1 MRYLLADC
9 GVDYEERII
18 TKEMLAELRSEG
30 HLLFQQLP
38 LLEIDGLKLVQSG
51 AIIRYLAR
59 KFNLYG
65 NDDREAVIC
74 DMVVG
79 GLNDFLS
86 KFLGYPFANDKEV
99 HIRDNLLPFVS
110 RYLKPLEEMITNN
123 KGSYLLGNHV
133 AFPDFLFLELL
144 EYINEILPTTLEE
157 YPCLKQYYQA
167 MRKRPNMKKFYESGQ
182 HYPLAGQDYVA
193 HVKDVLGRK

>member
-1 MRYLLADC
+1 M
-9 GVDYEERII
+9 DYEERII

-86 KFLGYPFANDKEV
+86 KFLGYPFADDKEV

-110 RYLKPLEEMITNN
+110 RYLKPLEEMIINN
-123 KGSYLLGNHV
+123 KGSYLLGDHV

-144 EYINEILPTTLEE
+144 EYINEIIPTAIED
-157 YPCLKQYYQA
+157 YPRLKQYNKA
-167 MRKRPNMKKFYESGQ
+167 MDERPNMKQFYESGR
-182 HYPLAGQDYVA
+182 HYPLPGQDYVA
-193 HVKDVLGRK
+193 HVKYVLGRK